1 MGKNVDN
8 TASGPA
14 SASAPPSASSSTSE
28 SALPF
33 IPAYVRQLVLG
44 NSKLE
49 FFILLSLLYV
59 LSAVIVN
66 EYIIRDELYYR
77 SLGSQLNINV
87 IDELISLRNKLQW
100 IGYAITPLI
109 LALKFLLIATFLSMG
124 SLVAGHRLTF
134 KQIFAMAMVAEV
146 VYLAASFITTGNFL
160 ISDIRSLE
168 DLNVSLLSIASLFPD
183 TATRPYINIPL
194 QSISLFLLTYILFL
208 SWCYKTVTGHP
219 FRSSLNLILI
229 TYGTAFFMWTI
240 LVMYLLISY
249 G

>member
-1 MGKNVDN
+1 MGKK
-8 TASGPA
+8 ASTPE
-14 SASAPPSASSSTSE
+14 SAPPYATGQASYAVSTC
-28 SALPF
+28 
-33 IPAYVRQLVLG
+33 VRDIVLK
-44 NSKLE
+44 NNKFE

-77 SLGSQLNINV
+77 SLGSQLSINV
-87 IDELISLRNKLQW
+87 IDELISFRNKWQW
-100 IGYAITPLI
+100 IGYAGIPII
-109 LALKFLLIATFLSMG
+109 LALKFLLVATFLSMG

-160 ISDIRSLE
+160 ISDISSLE
-168 DLNVSLLSIASLFPD
+168 DLNVSLLSIASLFPA
-183 TATRPYINIPL
+183 TATRTYIHVPL

-208 SWCYKTVTGHP
+208 TWCYKTVTGQP